1 MRQRS
6 SDRARMRKLRAEYR
20 KRTAIVGII
29 LLIIGL
35 VLGII
40 VDRTLFNRK
49 DTTVPGA
56 VPTGAPEPVVST
68 LEPGFQDDFNGFEG
82 QGSLD
87 GLGTF
92 GDDLQPGGDD
102 GFGFGDEGDLTIPMS
117 VTPTVA
123 ATEQPTATP
132 EPTPTVEPTPEPTPT
147 PVPGPT
153 TLAIVPYGESYEF
166 STQINADGTARINP
180 ASEEYETLNFTMTM
194 KDYMLP
200 SDFAEKWGSVYKLQ
214 GTEAGAGFELTLN
227 DYVGNATIIP
237 QNIIKIAFVS
247 DEGAPENLGY
257 QLMDAEIAGKLEVEL
272 QSNEPKMLWKR
283 YTYSNAGEEMEYL
296 QVSTYKNGQV
306 ENILFE
312 LESDVAPTPNPVE
325 QYERLTRGDKSDAV
339 RELQERLIE
348 LKYLSGKTGK
358 ADGNYG
364 SKTQDAV
371 RAAQKDF
378 GMEETGTATPEF
390 QMRLFSDNPLVDE
403 DEAAAEDEAEDEAA
417 DEDADEAEDAESVEK
432 SESKKKSKN

>member
-1 MRQRS
+1 
-6 SDRARMRKLRAEYR
+6 
-20 KRTAIVGII
+20 
-29 LLIIGL
+29 
-35 VLGII
+35 
-40 VDRTLFNRK
+40 
-49 DTTVPGA
+49 
-56 VPTGAPEPVVST
+56 
-68 LEPGFQDDFNGFEG
+68 
-82 QGSLD
+82 
-87 GLGTF
+87 
-92 GDDLQPGGDD
+92 
-102 GFGFGDEGDLTIPMS
+102 
-117 VTPTVA
+117 
-123 ATEQPTATP
+123 
-132 EPTPTVEPTPEPTPT
+132 
-147 PVPGPT
+147 
-153 TLAIVPYGESYEF
+153 
-166 STQINADGTARINP
+166 
-180 ASEEYETLNFTMTM
+180 
-194 KDYMLP
+194 
-200 SDFAEKWGSVYKLQ
+200 
-214 GTEAGAGFELTLN
+214 
-227 DYVGNATIIP
+227 
-237 QNIIKIAFVS
+237 
-247 DEGAPENLGY
+247 GAPENLGY

-417 DEDADEAEDAESVEK
+417 DEDAYEAEDAESVEK